1 MQQNSSSCKEFCAGA
16 PLAFLEPLG
25 ANSPHLVHI
34 PMPPSKPNVEAA
46 QTPMGPLNEQ
56 SIQKR

>member
-1 MQQNSSSCKEFCAGA
+1 MHQNIASHKEFCAGA
-16 PLAFLEPLG
+16 PLAFSQPLD

-46 QTPMGPLNEQ
+46 QTTMGPLKEQ